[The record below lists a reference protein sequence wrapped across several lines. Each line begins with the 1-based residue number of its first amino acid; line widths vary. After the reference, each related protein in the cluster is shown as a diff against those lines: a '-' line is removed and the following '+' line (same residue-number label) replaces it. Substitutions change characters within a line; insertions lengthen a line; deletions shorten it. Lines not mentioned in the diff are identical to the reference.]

1 MSEEKRTLPEEELPE
16 TSVLSDEQLSE
27 NARRNREIL
36 RKTATI
42 ERAILIALTIAF
54 LIFSFHLYVYSRFVQ
69 KVTPIFVVSPND
81 KKRML
86 RL

>member
-27 NARRNREIL
+27 NARRNREIM

-54 LIFSFHLYVYSRFVQ
+54 LIAIAVMGIKL
-69 KVTPIFVVSPND
+69 
-81 KKRML
+81 L
-86 RL
+86 

>member
-1 MSEEKRTLPEEELPE
+1 MSEDKRTLPEEELPE

-54 LIFSFHLYVYSRFVQ
+54 LIAIAVMGIKL
-69 KVTPIFVVSPND
+69 
-81 KKRML
+81 L
-86 RL
+86 

>member
-42 ERAILIALTIAF
+42 ERAILIALTISLSWASSSCN
-54 LIFSFHLYVYSRFVQ
+54 ICY
-69 KVTPIFVVSPND
+69 IFVLKMP
-81 KKRML
+81 
-86 RL
+86 

>member
-16 TSVLSDEQLSE
+16 TSVLSDEQLAE

-54 LIFSFHLYVYSRFVQ
+54 LIAIAVMGIKL
-69 KVTPIFVVSPND
+69 
-81 KKRML
+81 L
-86 RL
+86 

>member
-54 LIFSFHLYVYSRFVQ
+54 LIAIAVRGIKL
-69 KVTPIFVVSPND
+69 
-81 KKRML
+81 L
-86 RL
+86 

>member
-54 LIFSFHLYVYSRFVQ
+54 LIAIA
-69 KVTPIFVVSPND
+69 VTGI
-81 KKRML
+81 KL
-86 RL
+86 L

>member
-1 MSEEKRTLPEEELPE
+1 MSEEKRPLTEEELPE

-54 LIFSFHLYVYSRFVQ
+54 LIAIAVMGIKL
-69 KVTPIFVVSPND
+69 
-81 KKRML
+81 L
-86 RL
+86 

>member
-16 TSVLSDEQLSE
+16 TSVLSDEQLSG

-54 LIFSFHLYVYSRFVQ
+54 LIAIAVMGIKL
-69 KVTPIFVVSPND
+69 
-81 KKRML
+81 L
-86 RL
+86 

>member
-27 NARRNREIL
+27 NARRNRKIL

-54 LIFSFHLYVYSRFVQ
+54 LIAIAVMGIKL
-69 KVTPIFVVSPND
+69 
-81 KKRML
+81 L
-86 RL
+86 

>member
-1 MSEEKRTLPEEELPE
+1 MSEEKRPLTEELPE

-54 LIFSFHLYVYSRFVQ
+54 LIAIAVMGIKL
-69 KVTPIFVVSPND
+69 
-81 KKRML
+81 L
-86 RL
+86 

>member
-16 TSVLSDEQLSE
+16 TAVLSDEQLSE

-54 LIFSFHLYVYSRFVQ
+54 LIAIAVMGIKL
-69 KVTPIFVVSPND
+69 
-81 KKRML
+81 L
-86 RL
+86 

>member
-54 LIFSFHLYVYSRFVQ
+54 LIAIAVMGIKL
-69 KVTPIFVVSPND
+69 
-81 KKRML
+81 L
-86 RL
+86 

>member
-1 MSEEKRTLPEEELPE
+1 MSEEKRPLTEEELPE
-16 TSVLSDEQLSE
+16 TSALSDEQLSE

-54 LIFSFHLYVYSRFVQ
+54 LIAIAVMGIKL
-69 KVTPIFVVSPND
+69 
-81 KKRML
+81 L
-86 RL
+86 

>member
-27 NARRNREIL
+27 NARRNRELL

-54 LIFSFHLYVYSRFVQ
+54 LIAIAVMGIKL
-69 KVTPIFVVSPND
+69 
-81 KKRML
+81 L
-86 RL
+86 

>member
-1 MSEEKRTLPEEELPE
+1 MSEEKRPLVEEELPE

-42 ERAILIALTIAF
+42 ERAILITLTIAF
-54 LIFSFHLYVYSRFVQ
+54 LIAIAVMAIKL
-69 KVTPIFVVSPND
+69 
-81 KKRML
+81 L
-86 RL
+86 

>member
-1 MSEEKRTLPEEELPE
+1 MSEEKRPLTEEELPE
-16 TSVLSDEQLSE
+16 TSVLSDEHLSE

-54 LIFSFHLYVYSRFVQ
+54 LIAIAVMGIKL
-69 KVTPIFVVSPND
+69 
-81 KKRML
+81 L
-86 RL
+86 

>member
-36 RKTATI
+36 RKTTTI

-54 LIFSFHLYVYSRFVQ
+54 LIAIAVMGIKL
-69 KVTPIFVVSPND
+69 
-81 KKRML
+81 L
-86 RL
+86 

>member
-27 NARRNREIL
+27 NARRNR
-36 RKTATI
+36 TATI

-54 LIFSFHLYVYSRFVQ
+54 LIAIAVMGIKL
-69 KVTPIFVVSPND
+69 
-81 KKRML
+81 L
-86 RL
+86 

>member
-42 ERAILIALTIAF
+42 DRAILIALTIAF
-54 LIFSFHLYVYSRFVQ
+54 LIAIAVMGIKL
-69 KVTPIFVVSPND
+69 
-81 KKRML
+81 L
-86 RL
+86 

>member
-1 MSEEKRTLPEEELPE
+1 MSEEKRPLVEEELPE

-54 LIFSFHLYVYSRFVQ
+54 LIAIAVMGIKL
-69 KVTPIFVVSPND
+69 
-81 KKRML
+81 L
-86 RL
+86 

>member
-54 LIFSFHLYVYSRFVQ
+54 LIAIAVMAIKL
-69 KVTPIFVVSPND
+69 
-81 KKRML
+81 L
-86 RL
+86 